1 MLENEVILQ
10 NFFFFAVFLG
20 TLFFERRPKYL
31 KNGKSYAYDFFF
43 FIFLF
48 FCIKNCNMDRLDL
61 ARFASVS
68 IQLCWNI

>member
-43 FIFLF
+43 LF
-48 FCIKNCNMDRLDL
+48 FYF
-61 ARFASVS
+61 FALRTVTW
-68 IQLCWNI
+68 ID

>member
-20 TLFFERRPKYL
+20 TLFFERRRKYI

-43 FIFLF
+43 LF
-48 FCIKNCNMDRLDL
+48 FYF
-61 ARFASVS
+61 FALRTVTW
-68 IQLCWNI
+68 ID